1 MDLNYAAFVSAVA
14 LGLCVGW
21 ILGALMVLSRV
32 RAAERVLHLVAQELA
47 VPSYI
52 RRAVADYFDWER

>member
-1 MDLNYAAFVSAVA
+1 MSYAEYVGLVGATFSA
-14 LGLCVGW
+14 GW
-21 ILGALMVLSRV
+21 LLGAVLTMSRV

-47 VPSYI
+47 VPSNV